1 MAVDQEQSVASISSH
16 RVNPLFELD
25 NEKDEEH
32 SEGKPYSAKPSMP
45 KLVTENGH
53 ATSRLECPLADV
65 VDVRGLST
73 RGNDV
78 GSSEHEGNEDL
89 RVHHL
94 TFYSQKIGLQFQKA
108 SPAPVKARG
117 LLTDAVTADMVEEV
131 DGSDKT
137 AAELRSVASIA
148 SMASGGII
156 RETQQLNRPL
166 SSPEDIVLVCGFEGF
181 DDSGVNRRPKLGA
194 RLVAFDG
201 ISVEVGKW
209 TFQSIRRAIK
219 SRGRPLTLS
228 FRNDYL
234 TTEQR
239 AILTKAVKDVDA
251 KRDPVY
257 PIPKYERPETII
269 PSLSTASS
277 FESGHFLNNNDDNR
291 FQTVH
296 RSHHTVGRNLDL
308 STAATEIRRPPS
320 SSSSISS
327 DFRDNH
333 VGRIQAHPPPSS
345 SVSTHKS
352 RNSGTSVTE
361 NSVYSFSE
369 VGSFSAASSL
379 MDIVVKKVSTANDP
393 QQGGPKPKDEGFKQN
408 RRFGN
413 GINPSGTRQHQ
424 DFQANLL

>member
-1 MAVDQEQSVASISSH
+1 
-16 RVNPLFELD
+16 
-25 NEKDEEH
+25 
-32 SEGKPYSAKPSMP
+32 
-45 KLVTENGH
+45 
-53 ATSRLECPLADV
+53 
-65 VDVRGLST
+65 
-73 RGNDV
+73 
-78 GSSEHEGNEDL
+78 
-89 RVHHL
+89 
-94 TFYSQKIGLQFQKA
+94 
-108 SPAPVKARG
+108 
-117 LLTDAVTADMVEEV
+117 
-131 DGSDKT
+131 
-137 AAELRSVASIA
+137 
-148 SMASGGII
+148 
-156 RETQQLNRPL
+156 
-166 SSPEDIVLVCGFEGF
+166 
-181 DDSGVNRRPKLGA
+181 
-194 RLVAFDG
+194 LVAFDG

-239 AILTKAVKDVDA
+239 TILTKAVKDVDA

-257 PIPKYERPETII
+257 PIPKYERLETNI

-277 FESGHFLNNNDDNR
+277 FESGHFLNKNDDNR
-291 FQTVH
+291 FQAVH
-296 RSHHTVGRNLDL
+296 RSRHTAGRNLDL
-308 STAATEIRRPPS
+308 STAATEIRRLAS

-327 DFRDNH
+327 DFRENH

-369 VGSFSAASSL
+369 VGSSSAASSL
-379 MDIVVKKVSTANDP
+379 MDIVVKKVSSTANDLV
-393 QQGGPKPKDEGFKQN
+393 QQGGGKPKDEGFKQN

-413 GINPSGTRQHQ
+413 GMNPSGTWQHQ